1 MWISK
6 KRYNELVSESDNY
19 ANLIREEQQRR
30 FEELIFAINKCKDPN
45 KVIYHSNCV
54 LLSYNL
60 WDSLKE
66 KQNELEDKIK
76 ELQALSDWYK
86 NKYAE
91 TKVLL
96 EEKDK
101 EK

>member
-6 KRYNELVSESDNY
+6 KRYKELVLEGDSY
-19 ANLIREEQQRR
+19 ANLVREEQQRK
-30 FEELIFAINKCKDPN
+30 FEELIFAINECKDPN
-45 KVIYHSNCV
+45 KVICHSNCV

-60 WDSLKE
+60 WNSLQE
-66 KQNELEDKIK
+66 KQKELEDKIK

-101 EK
+101 E

>member
-1 MWISK
+1 MWISR
-6 KRYNELVSESDNY
+6 KRYNELVSKGDNY
-19 ANLIREEQQRR
+19 ANLIQEEQQRR
-30 FEELIFAINKCKDPN
+30 FEQLIFAINKCKDPN
-45 KVIYHSNCV
+45 KVICHSNCV
-54 LLSYNL
+54 LLSYDL
-60 WDSLKE
+60 WNSLKE
-66 KQNELEDKIK
+66 KQKELEDKTK

-91 TKVLL
+91 IKVLL

>member
-1 MWISK
+1 MWISR
-6 KRYNELVSESDNY
+6 KRYNKLVSENDNY
-19 ANLIREEQQRR
+19 ANLKKR
-30 FEELIFAINKCKDPN
+30 FEELIFAIDKCKDPN
-45 KVIYHSNCV
+45 KVICHSNCV
-54 LLSYNL
+54 LLSYDL
-60 WDSLKE
+60 WNNLKE
-66 KQNELEDKIK
+66 KQKELEDKIK

-101 EK
+101 E

>member
-1 MWISK
+1 MWISR
-6 KRYNELVSESDNY
+6 KRYNKLVPENDNY
-19 ANLIREEQQRR
+19 ANLIREEQQRK

-45 KVIYHSNCV
+45 KVICHSNCV
-54 LLSYNL
+54 LLSYDL
-60 WDSLKE
+60 WNNLKE
-66 KQNELEDKIK
+66 KQEELEDKIK

-101 EK
+101 E